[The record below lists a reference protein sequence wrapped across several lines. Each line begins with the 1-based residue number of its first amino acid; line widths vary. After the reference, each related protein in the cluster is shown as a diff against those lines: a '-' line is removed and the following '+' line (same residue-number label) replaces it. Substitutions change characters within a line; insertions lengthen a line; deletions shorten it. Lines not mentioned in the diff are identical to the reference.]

1 MNSHSWEQI
10 RGTTDFIRERCGIEP
25 KIGIVL
31 GTGLGGLASRISVE
45 PEGAAIP
52 YQDLPGFPVS
62 TAPGHKGQLVIG
74 HLAGVPVAA
83 MEGRFH
89 LYEGYTPHQITFPV
103 RVLKQL
109 GCTHLF
115 VSNACGG
122 LNPIFRK
129 GDIMIIDDHIN
140 LMGVNPLIG
149 PNLDRLGPRFPDLSE
164 PYARELQDLA
174 LSIGLKLGIRLQRGV
189 FSAMIGPNLET
200 RAEYRF
206 LRTIGADV
214 IGMSTVPE
222 VLVAVHQGMQVL
234 GFSVIT
240 DMCLADALS
249 PVSFE
254 EIKAVAEA
262 AEARL
267 SELVEHVILAL
278 KPQLVP

>member
-1 MNSHSWEQI
+1 MQSHSWDQI
-10 RGTTDFIRERCGIEP
+10 QASTSFIRERCGIEP

-31 GTGLGGLASRISVE
+31 GTGLGGLASRISTE

-52 YQDLPGFPVS
+52 YQDLPGFPIS
-62 TAPGHKGQLVIG
+62 TVQGHKGQLVIG

-89 LYEGYTPHQITFPV
+89 LYEGYSVQEITFPV
-103 RVLKQL
+103 RVLQQL

-122 LNPIFRK
+122 LNPLYRK

-140 LMGVNPLIG
+140 LMGVNPLVG
-149 PNLDRLGPRFPDLSE
+149 PNLDRLGPRFPDMSE
-164 PYARELQDLA
+164 PYSQELQDLA
-174 LSIGLKLGIRLQRGV
+174 LTIGMKLGLRLHRGV
-189 FSAMIGPNLET
+189 FSAMVGPNLET

-206 LRTIGADV
+206 LQTIGADV

-222 VLVAVHQGMQVL
+222 VIVAVHQGMKVL

-240 DMCLADALS
+240 DTCFPDALS

-267 SELVEHVILAL
+267 SELVEHVIVAL
-278 KPQLVP
+278 KPRLGI

>member
-1 MNSHSWEQI
+1 MNGHSWEDI
-10 RGTTDFIRERCGIEP
+10 RRTTDFIRERCTIVP

-31 GTGLGGLASRISVE
+31 GTGLGAVADDILTE

-74 HLAGVPVAA
+74 TLAGVPVAA

-103 RVLKQL
+103 RVLHQL
-109 GCTHLF
+109 GCSHLF

-122 LNPIFRK
+122 LNPIYRK

-149 PNLDRLGPRFPDLSE
+149 PNIDRLGPRFPDMSE
-164 PYARELQDLA
+164 PYAKELQDLA
-174 LSIGLKLGIRLQRGV
+174 LATGMKRGLRLHRGV
-189 FSAMIGPNLET
+189 FAAMVGPNLET

-222 VLVAVHQGMQVL
+222 VLVAVHQGMRVL

-240 DMCLADALS
+240 DMCFPDALS
-249 PVSFE
+249 PVSFD

-262 AEARL
+262 AESKL
-267 SELVEHVILAL
+267 SDLVAHIVASL
-278 KPQLVP
+278 KPQLCD

>member
-10 RGTTDFIRERCGIEP
+10 QLTTDFVRERCGIVP
-25 KIGIVL
+25 RIGIVL
-31 GTGLGGLASRISVE
+31 GTGLGGLASRISTS

-89 LYEGYTPHQITFPV
+89 LYEGYTAHQITFPV

-109 GCTHLF
+109 GCSHLF

-129 GDIMIIDDHIN
+129 GDIMIIDDQIN

-149 PNLDRLGPRFPDLSE
+149 PNIDRLGPRFPDMSE
-164 PYARELQDLA
+164 PFSQELQDLA
-174 LSIGLKLGIRLQRGV
+174 ISIGLSQGLRLHRGV
-189 FSAMIGPNLET
+189 FAAMVGPNLET

-206 LRTIGADV
+206 LQAIGADV

-240 DMCLADALS
+240 DMCLPDALS

-267 SELVEHVILAL
+267 SDLVERIVVAL
-278 KPQLVP
+278 KPQFGI

>member
-10 RGTTDFIRERCGIEP
+10 EGATDFIRERCGIEP

-31 GTGLGGLASRISVE
+31 GTGLGGLAGRISVE

-149 PNLDRLGPRFPDLSE
+149 PNIDRLGPRFPDLSE

-174 LSIGLKLGIRLQRGV
+174 LSIGLKLGLRLHRGV

>member
-1 MNSHSWEQI
+1 VNSHSWEQI
-10 RGTTDFIRERCGIEP
+10 QATTDFIRERCGIEP

-103 RVLKQL
+103 RVLKNL

-174 LSIGLKLGIRLQRGV
+174 LSIGLKLGLRLQRGV

-278 KPQLVP
+278 KLQLVP

>member
-1 MNSHSWEQI
+1 MTEHRWEEIQKSVE
-10 RGTTDFIRERCGIEP
+10 FIRERCSIVPKVGI
-25 KIGIVL
+25 IL
-31 GTGLGGLASRISVE
+31 GTGLGALAKDIVTT
-45 PEGAAIP
+45 PEGAALP

-89 LYEGYTPHQITFPV
+89 LYEGYSAHDITFPV

-140 LMGVNPLIG
+140 LLGVNPLIG
-149 PNLDRLGPRFPDLSE
+149 PNDERLGPRFPDLSE
-164 PYARELQDLA
+164 PYSKQLQDLA
-174 LSIGLKLGIRLQRGV
+174 LATGLALNMPLQRGV
-189 FSAMIGPNLET
+189 YAAVVGPNLET

-206 LRTIGADV
+206 LRTIGSDV
-214 IGMSTVPE
+214 IGMSTIPE
-222 VLVAVHQGMQVL
+222 VLVAVHQGMKVL
-234 GFSVIT
+234 GFSIVT
-240 DMCLADALS
+240 DMCFPEALA
-249 PVSFE
+249 PVSIE
-254 EIKAVAEA
+254 EIIAVANA
-262 AEARL
+262 AEAKLRT
-267 SELVEHVILAL
+267 LVTEILKTL
-278 KPQLVP
+278 EPQLA